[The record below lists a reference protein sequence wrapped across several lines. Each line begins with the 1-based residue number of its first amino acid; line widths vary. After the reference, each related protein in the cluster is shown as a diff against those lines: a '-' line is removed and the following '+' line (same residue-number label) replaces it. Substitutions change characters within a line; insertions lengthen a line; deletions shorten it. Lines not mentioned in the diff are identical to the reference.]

1 MLIRSTAF
9 VLAVMA
15 FGIVG
20 CDGGDSDSP
29 SPEPEPAPP
38 PRVETR
44 HKVGDLPG
52 GWKVQVNQAG
62 GFALGVPPGWKA
74 ADRGISTSVRSFDR
88 LVAVSITPDRTAA
101 ALEIPLKDF
110 ATRALAALPGFER
123 ELEPGPD
130 RRFRGRYRGI
140 EVRGTGTA
148 AESGVRQRVRLVV
161 LRRDAIVTF
170 TIVVASSTRP
180 SARASENL
188 AERMLRT
195 LRSQPIGAPDRTG
208 KK

>member
-1 MLIRSTAF
+1 VKWAAPF
-9 VLAVMA
+9 VVAALA
-15 FGIVG
+15 FGVIG
-20 CDGGDSDSP
+20 CDDDSESP
-29 SPEPEPAPP
+29 APEPEPPPAPRP
-38 PRVETR
+38 VETR

-62 GFALGVPPGWKA
+62 GFALGLPPGWNA

-88 LVAVSITPDRTAA
+88 LVAVSITPDRTAE

-123 ELEPGPD
+123 ELEPGPA
-130 RRFRGRYRGI
+130 RRFRGRYQGI

-161 LRRDAIVTF
+161 LRRNAIVIF
-170 TIVVASSTRP
+170 TIVIASSTRP

-188 AERMLRT
+188 AERMVRT
-195 LRSQPIGAPDRTG
+195 LRSRPIGAPDRTG

>member
-1 MLIRSTAF
+1 MLIRATAF
-9 VLAVMA
+9 VLAVVA
-15 FGIVG
+15 FWMVG
-20 CDGGDSDSP
+20 CDDDAESP
-29 SPEPEPAPP
+29 APEPEPPPAPRP
-38 PRVETR
+38 VETR
-44 HKVGDLPG
+44 HEVPDLPG
-52 GWKVQVNQAG
+52 GWKAQVNQAG